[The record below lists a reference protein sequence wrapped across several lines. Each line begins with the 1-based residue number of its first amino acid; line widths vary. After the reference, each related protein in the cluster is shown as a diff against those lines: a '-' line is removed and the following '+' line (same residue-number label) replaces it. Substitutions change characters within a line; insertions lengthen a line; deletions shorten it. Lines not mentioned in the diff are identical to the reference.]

1 MQIPLLPITERFRNG
16 YHRKKSLHYMQL
28 QLMEIN
34 KNLKTQKFSTGLYTF
49 STKNLLKKLKHKQS

>member
-1 MQIPLLPITERFRNG
+1 MDIIE
-16 YHRKKSLHYMQL
+16 KKAFIYMQL

-49 STKNLLKKLKHKQS
+49 STKNLFKKLKHKKKIGN

>member
-1 MQIPLLPITERFRNG
+1 MDNIE
-16 YHRKKSLHYMQL
+16 KKGFIYMEL
-28 QLMEIN
+28 QLTEIN